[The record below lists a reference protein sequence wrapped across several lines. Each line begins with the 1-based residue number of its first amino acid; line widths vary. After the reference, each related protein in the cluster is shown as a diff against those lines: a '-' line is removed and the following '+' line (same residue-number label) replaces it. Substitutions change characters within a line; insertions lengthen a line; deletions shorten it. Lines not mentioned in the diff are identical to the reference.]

1 MIRENGFNVIKD
13 FEFADHYSYRNEDIE
28 KILNYS
34 KNLDVKLLL
43 RKKIMKRLKQN
54 CMQR

>member
-43 RKKIMKRLKQN
+43 RKKIMKGYKQN